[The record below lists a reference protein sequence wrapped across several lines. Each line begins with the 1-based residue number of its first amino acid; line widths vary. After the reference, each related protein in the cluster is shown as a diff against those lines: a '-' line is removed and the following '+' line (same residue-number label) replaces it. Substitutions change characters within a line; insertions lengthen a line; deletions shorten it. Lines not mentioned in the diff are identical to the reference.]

1 LLQHRSGPFVLCLLL
16 CAAKAR
22 LAAAPDA
29 ATDLPGAWKPLAPGV
44 ESAAA
49 ASLGGNPDWEARL
62 VLFDPQKAHLSV
74 QFDPTRP
81 TLPQWRSRF
90 PEALAIANGSF
101 YSTDGPRGEVRPTC
115 DLVLAGKLVRG
126 AGCRRQDALFFG
138 VQPAP
143 RAEAPGRAE
152 SAGRAACPIPAGDG
166 GHRLLSPQ
174 EFRAG
179 DWTEAAL
186 VTAASAAGVRRWRSS
201 ATAGWCSSLRNG
213 PRCGTRSGASSP
225 RSWARWKR

>member
-115 DLVLAGKLVRG
+115 DLVLAGKLVHG

-179 DWTEAAL
+179 DWTEAFKSFPAL
-186 VTAASAAGVRRWRSS
+186 VHCGAPACA
-201 ATAGWCSSLRNG
+201 G
-213 PRCGTRSGASSP
+213 PR
-225 RSWARWKR
+225 